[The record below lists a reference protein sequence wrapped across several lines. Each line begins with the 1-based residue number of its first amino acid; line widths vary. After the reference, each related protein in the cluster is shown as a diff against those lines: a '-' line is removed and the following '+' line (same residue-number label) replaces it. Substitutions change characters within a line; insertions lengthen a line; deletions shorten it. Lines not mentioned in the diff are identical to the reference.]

1 MSIIK
6 FLCGE
11 SGFRGYWFGD
21 KPGNEGAFWWR
32 KHLREYDDARTKE
45 LASLKKLYNDLAE
58 SHAKQ
63 VIEIK
68 DLRENYEG
76 MKSHCKYLTEINV
89 FNSCF
94 DNADKA
100 WREQHKIEDGEDFIH
115 WYMRYHACERKDLE
129 DDKKKL
135 KSELLKAKE
144 RIAELEDENKTL
156 SQFDER

>member
-11 SGFRGYWFGD
+11 SEFGGFWFGD

-45 LASLKKLYNDLAE
+45 LASLKKLYNDLLE
-58 SHAKQ
+58 SHESLQQNFNRLSEIEAGNNITINDFEESNAKHIILNKNQ
-63 VIEIK
+63 SETIGNLYNQIDEIK
-68 DLRENYEG
+68 KESREWQLLSEHFKAANQV
-76 MKSHCKYLTEINV
+76 EI
-89 FNSCF
+89 
-94 DNADKA
+94 
-100 WREQHKIEDGEDFIH
+100 
-115 WYMRYHACERKDLE
+115 LE
-129 DDKKKL
+129 
-135 KSELLKAKE
+135 SELLKAKE